1 MKLSFVLTPLSC
13 LLVHMSAAAYVPQ
26 DGDAA
31 SPAPEAAVDGET
43 SADTAAPAEPAEQE
57 PAEQEPAE
65 QEPAEAVAPKTV
77 TKQKKPAP
85 APKAEGS
92 GDDEGPG
99 FFAKHYPFGLNDN
112 LEPEVENNLLGIWVL
127 EALLGLYG
135 GPLYVP
141 KLMADVDPGPEYSNE
156 ALWLWIWDAV
166 LKIGTVPCAFSGV
179 ICFGVGIYVSY
190 FAWIAHVLA
199 RSLYFNPV
207 STINLYDRHIKKTR
221 GKTAQ
226 RNRFM
231 EDAFLR
237 ETSVASTDVLT
248 PTMAY

>member
-1 MKLSFVLTPLSC
+1 
-13 LLVHMSAAAYVPQ
+13 
-26 DGDAA
+26 
-31 SPAPEAAVDGET
+31 
-43 SADTAAPAEPAEQE
+43 
-57 PAEQEPAE
+57 
-65 QEPAEAVAPKTV
+65 
-77 TKQKKPAP
+77 
-85 APKAEGS
+85 
-92 GDDEGPG
+92 
-99 FFAKHYPFGLNDN
+99 PFGLDDN
-112 LEPEVENNLLGIWVL
+112 LEPEVEDNLVAIWIL

-190 FAWIAHVLA
+190 FAWIAHIMA
-199 RSLYFNPV
+199 RALYFNPV
-207 STINLYDRHIKKTR
+207 STINLYDRHVKKTR

-237 ETSVASTDVLT
+237 ESSVASADMLT
-248 PTMAY
+248 PIMAY

>member
-31 SPAPEAAVDGET
+31 SPAPEAAVDGDT
-43 SADTAAPAEPAEQE
+43 SADTAAPA
-57 PAEQEPAE
+57 EPAE

-112 LEPEVENNLLGIWVL
+112 LEPEVENNLAAIWAL
-127 EALLGLYG
+127 ESLAGFYG

-141 KLMADVDPGPEYSNE
+141 KLLADVDPGPDYNNE
-156 ALWLWIWDAV
+156 ALWLWIWDVV
-166 LKIGTVPCAFSGV
+166 LKVGTGPCALSGL
-179 ICFGVGIYVSY
+179 ICFGVGAYVTY
-190 FAWIAHVLA
+190 FAWIAHILA
-199 RSLYFNPV
+199 RVLYFNPV